1 MVLTRSK
8 AIPVLNT
15 VIVASITS
23 TIHGSAGEV
32 VVGIDQGLK
41 NTSAINLD
49 NVQTVEKS
57 KLTQFIGS
65 LNNELMKK
73 VCHALSAATVCSEEK

>member
-1 MVLTRSK
+1 MLSRSK
-8 AIPVLNT
+8 AISVLNT

-23 TIHGSAGEV
+23 TIHGSPVEV
-32 VVGIDQGLK
+32 VIGIEQGLK

-49 NVQTVEKS
+49 NIQTVEKS

-65 LNNELMKK
+65 LDKELMKK
-73 VCHALSAATVCSEEK
+73 VCHALVVTTGCSEEK